1 MGFSYRLFFVYRGE
15 ADMIEENKVLSK
27 EQRFEEGRG
36 FIIGE
41 TVIAEFEPTVTERYH
56 YKNMNSNEEYDVY
69 IVVTKD
75 IYGNTASGRVSDFL
89 KIDWYRDFG
98 IIDIELSRKG
108 KRILAAK
115 LQKEACN
122 LAEEYCHE
130 EIVASPGFYINEG
143 VPIMVM
149 GNRAML
155 PTEEKEKLT
164 VVSSSTSLMKTIDII
179 DLKERISIYINFMP
193 KVTVVLFYAALLGAI
208 KPLLNH
214 LSVITDFIIGV
225 VAPSGHLKTSLTR
238 LYTKWLVDEDELEI
252 SFDDS
257 IRSDVLQKRIRQEA
271 GQNFLIDDLHK
282 KSNTYD
288 QNKYKE
294 RLDKAVR
301 IMSKVGNSALVF
313 VTAESLKGTTIFS
326 GHDRILQIKIPRMN
340 SEDLE
345 AYKMK
350 MSNISHPYMAEI
362 AICFVQALLDNYQ
375 DVKVTVEQY
384 IGNKIFY
391 NKSKFEMPEWCKGST
406 RIGNQVRVLYLVED
420 LFCQYM
426 CENDSK
432 LSGRIQLHEPLEETG
447 KIQVKQLEQLRF
459 REEEEDILL
468 VLHQIIEEGTNC
480 KDIHIVMTESQ
491 YSSGDK
497 NMALLKDGCF
507 NIKGDVLISVLMKR
521 VGRPVS
527 LKKVSDQL
535 HKEGILDE
543 DSDKRTKKVASRRH
557 YVINIAMLE
566 NYCKFLEVGEV

>member
-1 MGFSYRLFFVYRGE
+1 
-15 ADMIEENKVLSK
+15 MIEENKMLSA

-36 FIIGE
+36 FMIGE

-56 YKNMNSNEEYDVY
+56 YKNLNTGEETDEYT
-69 IVVTKD
+69 VVTKD
-75 IYGNTASGRVSDFL
+75 IYGSTTSSRVSDFL

-115 LQKEACN
+115 LQREARN

-130 EIVASPGFYINEG
+130 EIVASPGFYIKDG
-143 VPIMVM
+143 VPIMIM
-149 GNRAML
+149 GNQAML
-155 PTEEKEKLT
+155 PTKEEGKFT
-164 VVSSSTSLMKTIDII
+164 VISSSASLMKHIDSM
-179 DLKERISIYINFMP
+179 DLKQEISNYINFMP

-214 LSVITDFIIGV
+214 LAVKTDFIIGI

-257 IRSDVLQKRIRQEA
+257 IRSDILQKRIKQAA

-282 KSNTYD
+282 KSSIYD
-288 QNKYKE
+288 QNRYKE

-301 IMSKVGNSALVF
+301 TVSKVGNSALIF
-313 VTAESLKGTTIFS
+313 ITAESLKGSTIFS
-326 GHDRILQIKIPRMN
+326 SHDRILQIKIPRMD
-340 SEDLE
+340 SEELSI
-345 AYKMK
+345 YKMS
-350 MSNISHPYMAEI
+350 MADISHSYMAEI
-362 AICFVQALLDNYQ
+362 AVRFVQVLLDNYQ
-375 DVKVTVEQY
+375 DVRETVEQY
-384 IGNKIFY
+384 IGNNIFY
-391 NKSKFEMPEWCKGST
+391 NKSKFEIPEWCKGST
-406 RIGNQVRVLYLVED
+406 RVGNQVRVLYLVED

-432 LSGRIQLHEPLEETG
+432 LSGRIQLHEALEETG
-447 KIQVKQLEQLRF
+447 KIQVKQLERLSSL
-459 REEEEDILL
+459 EKEEDILL
-468 VLHQIIEEGTNC
+468 MLYQIIEEGTNC

-507 NIKGDVLISVLMKR
+507 NIKGEDLINVLMKR

-566 NYCKFLEVGEV
+566 NYCKFLDIGEV

>member
-1 MGFSYRLFFVYRGE
+1 
-15 ADMIEENKVLSK
+15 MIEENKMLSA

-36 FIIGE
+36 FMIGE

-56 YKNMNSNEEYDVY
+56 YKNLNTGEETDEYT
-69 IVVTKD
+69 VVTKD
-75 IYGNTASGRVSDFL
+75 IYGSTASSRVSDFL

-115 LQKEACN
+115 LQREARN

-130 EIVASPGFYINEG
+130 EIVASPGFYINDD
-143 VPIMVM
+143 VPIMIM
-149 GNRAML
+149 GNQAML
-155 PTEEKEKLT
+155 PVKEEGKFT
-164 VVSSSTSLMKTIDII
+164 VVSSSTSLMKTTDNM
-179 DLKERISIYINFMP
+179 DLKQEISNYINFMP

-214 LSVITDFIIGV
+214 LDVKTDFIIGI

-252 SFDDS
+252 SFDES
-257 IRSDVLQKRIRQEA
+257 IRSDVLQKRIEQAA

-282 KSNTYD
+282 KSSTYD
-288 QNKYKE
+288 QNRYKE

-301 IMSKVGNSALVF
+301 TASRVSNSALIF

-326 GHDRILQIKIPRMN
+326 SHDRILQIKIPGMD
-340 SEDLE
+340 SEELSI
-345 AYKMK
+345 YKMN
-350 MSNISHPYMAEI
+350 MADISHPYMAEI
-362 AICFVQALLDNYQ
+362 AVRFVQVLLDNYQ
-375 DVKVTVEQY
+375 DVRETVEQY
-384 IGNKIFY
+384 IGNNIFY

-406 RIGNQVRVLYLVED
+406 RVGNQVRVLYLVED

-426 CENDSK
+426 CDNDSK
-432 LSGRIQLHEPLEETG
+432 MSGRIQLHEVLEETG
-447 KIQVKQLEQLRF
+447 KIQVKQLEQLRS
-459 REEEEDILL
+459 REEEGDILL

-491 YSSGDK
+491 YSSRDK

-507 NIKGDVLISVLMKR
+507 NIKGEDLINVLMKR

-566 NYCKFLEVGEV
+566 NYCRFLKAGEI

>member
-1 MGFSYRLFFVYRGE
+1 
-15 ADMIEENKVLSK
+15 MIEENKMLSA

-36 FIIGE
+36 FMIGE

-56 YKNMNSNEEYDVY
+56 YKNLNTGEETDEYT
-69 IVVTKD
+69 VVTKD
-75 IYGNTASGRVSDFL
+75 IYGSTTSSRVSDFL

-115 LQKEACN
+115 LQREARN

-130 EIVASPGFYINEG
+130 EIVASPGFYIKDG
-143 VPIMVM
+143 VPIMIM
-149 GNRAML
+149 GNQAML
-155 PTEEKEKLT
+155 PTKEEGKFT
-164 VVSSSTSLMKTIDII
+164 VVSSSASLMKHIDSM
-179 DLKERISIYINFMP
+179 DLKQEISNYINFMP

-214 LSVITDFIIGV
+214 LDVKTDFIIGI

-257 IRSDVLQKRIRQEA
+257 IRSDILQKRIKQAA

-282 KSNTYD
+282 KSSIYD
-288 QNKYKE
+288 QNRYKE

-301 IMSKVGNSALVF
+301 TVSKVGNSALIF
-313 VTAESLKGTTIFS
+313 ITAESLKGSTIFS
-326 GHDRILQIKIPRMN
+326 SHDRILQIKIPRMD
-340 SEDLE
+340 SEELSI
-345 AYKMK
+345 YKMS
-350 MSNISHPYMAEI
+350 MADISHSYMAEI
-362 AICFVQALLDNYQ
+362 AVRFVQVLLDNYQ
-375 DVKVTVEQY
+375 DVRETVEQY
-384 IGNKIFY
+384 IGNNIFY

-406 RIGNQVRVLYLVED
+406 RVGNQVRVLYLVED

-432 LSGRIQLHEPLEETG
+432 LSGRIQLHEALEETG
-447 KIQVKQLEQLRF
+447 KIQVKQLERLSSL
-459 REEEEDILL
+459 EKEEDILL
-468 VLHQIIEEGTNC
+468 MLYQIIEEGTNC

-507 NIKGDVLISVLMKR
+507 NIKGEDLINVLMKR

-566 NYCKFLEVGEV
+566 NYCKFLGVGEV

>member
-1 MGFSYRLFFVYRGE
+1 
-15 ADMIEENKVLSK
+15 MIEENKMLSA

-36 FIIGE
+36 FMIGE

-56 YKNMNSNEEYDVY
+56 YKNLNTGEETDEYT
-69 IVVTKD
+69 VVTKD
-75 IYGNTASGRVSDFL
+75 IYGSTTSSRVSDFL

-115 LQKEACN
+115 LQREARN

-130 EIVASPGFYINEG
+130 EIVASPGFYIKDG
-143 VPIMVM
+143 VPIMIM
-149 GNRAML
+149 GNQAML
-155 PTEEKEKLT
+155 PTKEEGKFT
-164 VVSSSTSLMKTIDII
+164 VISSSASLMKHIDSM
-179 DLKERISIYINFMP
+179 DLKQEISNYINFMP

-214 LSVITDFIIGV
+214 LAVKTDFIIGI

-257 IRSDVLQKRIRQEA
+257 IRSDILQKRIKQAA

-282 KSNTYD
+282 KSSIYD
-288 QNKYKE
+288 QNRYKE

-301 IMSKVGNSALVF
+301 TVSKVGNSALIF
-313 VTAESLKGTTIFS
+313 ITAESLKGSTIFS
-326 GHDRILQIKIPRMN
+326 SHDRILQIKIPRMD
-340 SEDLE
+340 SEELSI
-345 AYKMK
+345 YKMS
-350 MSNISHPYMAEI
+350 MADISHSYMAEI
-362 AICFVQALLDNYQ
+362 AVRFVQVLLDNYQ
-375 DVKVTVEQY
+375 DVRETVEQY
-384 IGNKIFY
+384 IGNNIFY

-406 RIGNQVRVLYLVED
+406 RVGNQVRVLYLVED

-432 LSGRIQLHEPLEETG
+432 LSGRIQLHEALEETG
-447 KIQVKQLEQLRF
+447 KIQVKQLERLSSL
-459 REEEEDILL
+459 EKEEDILL
-468 VLHQIIEEGTNC
+468 MLYQIIEEGTNC

-507 NIKGDVLISVLMKR
+507 NIKGEDLINVLMKR

-566 NYCKFLEVGEV
+566 NYCKFWGVEEV

>member
-1 MGFSYRLFFVYRGE
+1 
-15 ADMIEENKVLSK
+15 MIEENKMLSA

-36 FIIGE
+36 FMIGE

-56 YKNMNSNEEYDVY
+56 YKNLNTGEETDEYT
-69 IVVTKD
+69 VVTKD
-75 IYGNTASGRVSDFL
+75 IYGSTTSSRVSDFL

-115 LQKEACN
+115 LQREARN

-130 EIVASPGFYINEG
+130 EIVASPGFYIKDG
-143 VPIMVM
+143 VPIMIM
-149 GNRAML
+149 GNQAML
-155 PTEEKEKLT
+155 PTKEEGKFT
-164 VVSSSTSLMKTIDII
+164 VISSSASLMKHIDSM
-179 DLKERISIYINFMP
+179 DLKQEISNYINFMP

-214 LSVITDFIIGV
+214 LAVKTDFIIGI

-257 IRSDVLQKRIRQEA
+257 IRSDILQKRIKQAA

-282 KSNTYD
+282 KSSIYD
-288 QNKYKE
+288 QNRYKE

-301 IMSKVGNSALVF
+301 TVSKVGNSALIF
-313 VTAESLKGTTIFS
+313 ITAESLKGSTIFS
-326 GHDRILQIKIPRMN
+326 SHDRILQIKIPRMD
-340 SEDLE
+340 SEELSI
-345 AYKMK
+345 YKMS
-350 MSNISHPYMAEI
+350 MADISHSYMAEI
-362 AICFVQALLDNYQ
+362 AVRFVQVLLDNYQ
-375 DVKVTVEQY
+375 DVRETVEQY
-384 IGNKIFY
+384 IGNNIFY

-406 RIGNQVRVLYLVED
+406 RVGNQVRVLYLVED

-432 LSGRIQLHEPLEETG
+432 LSGRIQLHEALEETG
-447 KIQVKQLEQLRF
+447 KIQVKQLERLSSL
-459 REEEEDILL
+459 EKEEDILL
-468 VLHQIIEEGTNC
+468 MLYQIIEEGTNC

-507 NIKGDVLISVLMKR
+507 NIKGDDLINVLMKR

-566 NYCKFLEVGEV
+566 NYCRFSKAGEI

>member
-1 MGFSYRLFFVYRGE
+1 
-15 ADMIEENKVLSK
+15 MIEENKMLSA

-36 FIIGE
+36 FMIGE

-56 YKNMNSNEEYDVY
+56 YKNLNTGEETDEYT
-69 IVVTKD
+69 VVTKD
-75 IYGNTASGRVSDFL
+75 IYGSTTSSRVSDFL

-115 LQKEACN
+115 LQREARN

-130 EIVASPGFYINEG
+130 EIVASPGFYIKDG
-143 VPIMVM
+143 VPIMIM
-149 GNRAML
+149 GNQAML
-155 PTEEKEKLT
+155 PTKEEGKFT
-164 VVSSSTSLMKTIDII
+164 VISSSASLMKHIDSM
-179 DLKERISIYINFMP
+179 DLKQEISNYINFMP

-214 LSVITDFIIGV
+214 LAVKTDFIIGI

-257 IRSDVLQKRIRQEA
+257 IRSDILQKRIKQAA

-282 KSNTYD
+282 KSSIYD
-288 QNKYKE
+288 QNRYKE

-301 IMSKVGNSALVF
+301 TVSKVGNSALIF
-313 VTAESLKGTTIFS
+313 ITAESLKGSTIFS
-326 GHDRILQIKIPRMN
+326 SHDRILQIKIPRMD
-340 SEDLE
+340 SEELSI
-345 AYKMK
+345 YKMS
-350 MSNISHPYMAEI
+350 MADISHCYMAEI
-362 AICFVQALLDNYQ
+362 AVRFVQVLLDNYQ
-375 DVKVTVEQY
+375 DVRETVEQY
-384 IGNKIFY
+384 IGNNIFY

-406 RIGNQVRVLYLVED
+406 RVGNQVRVLYLVED

-432 LSGRIQLHEPLEETG
+432 LSGRIQLHEALEETG
-447 KIQVKQLEQLRF
+447 KIQVKQLERLSSL
-459 REEEEDILL
+459 EKEEDILL
-468 VLHQIIEEGTNC
+468 MLYQIIEEGTNC

-507 NIKGDVLISVLMKR
+507 NIKGEDLINVLMKR

-566 NYCKFLEVGEV
+566 NYCKFLDVGEV

>member
-1 MGFSYRLFFVYRGE
+1 
-15 ADMIEENKVLSK
+15 MIEENKMLSA

-36 FIIGE
+36 FMIGE

-56 YKNMNSNEEYDVY
+56 YKNLNTGEETDEYT
-69 IVVTKD
+69 VVTKD
-75 IYGNTASGRVSDFL
+75 IYGSTTSSRVSDFL

-115 LQKEACN
+115 LQREARN

-130 EIVASPGFYINEG
+130 EIVASPGFYIKDG
-143 VPIMVM
+143 VPIMIM
-149 GNRAML
+149 GNQAML
-155 PTEEKEKLT
+155 PTKEEGKFT
-164 VVSSSTSLMKTIDII
+164 VISSSASLMKHIDSM
-179 DLKERISIYINFMP
+179 DLKQEISNYINFMP

-214 LSVITDFIIGV
+214 LAVKTDFIIGI

-257 IRSDVLQKRIRQEA
+257 IRSDILQKRIKQAA

-282 KSNTYD
+282 KSSIYD
-288 QNKYKE
+288 QNRYKE

-301 IMSKVGNSALVF
+301 TVSKVGNSALIF
-313 VTAESLKGTTIFS
+313 ITAESLKGSTIFS
-326 GHDRILQIKIPRMN
+326 SHDRILQIKIPRMD
-340 SEDLE
+340 SEELSI
-345 AYKMK
+345 YKMS
-350 MSNISHPYMAEI
+350 MADISHSYMAEI
-362 AICFVQALLDNYQ
+362 AIRFVQVLLDNYQ
-375 DVKVTVEQY
+375 DVRETVEQY
-384 IGNKIFY
+384 IGNNIFY

-406 RIGNQVRVLYLVED
+406 RVGNQVRVLYLVED

-432 LSGRIQLHEPLEETG
+432 LSGRIQLHEALEETG
-447 KIQVKQLEQLRF
+447 KIQVKQLERLSSL
-459 REEEEDILL
+459 EKEEDILL
-468 VLHQIIEEGTNC
+468 MLYQIIEEGTNC

-507 NIKGDVLISVLMKR
+507 NIKGEDLINVLMKR

-566 NYCKFLEVGEV
+566 NYCKFLGVGEV

>member
-1 MGFSYRLFFVYRGE
+1 
-15 ADMIEENKVLSK
+15 MIEENKMLSA

-36 FIIGE
+36 FMIGE

-56 YKNMNSNEEYDVY
+56 YKNLNTGEETDEYT
-69 IVVTKD
+69 VVTKD
-75 IYGNTASGRVSDFL
+75 IYGSTTSSRVSDFL

-115 LQKEACN
+115 LQREARN

-130 EIVASPGFYINEG
+130 EIVASPGFYIKDG
-143 VPIMVM
+143 VPIMIM
-149 GNRAML
+149 GNQAML
-155 PTEEKEKLT
+155 PTKEEGKFT
-164 VVSSSTSLMKTIDII
+164 VVSSSASLMKHIDSM
-179 DLKERISIYINFMP
+179 DLKQEISNYINFMP

-214 LSVITDFIIGV
+214 LDVKTDFIIGI

-257 IRSDVLQKRIRQEA
+257 IRSDILQKRIKQAA

-282 KSNTYD
+282 KSSIYD
-288 QNKYKE
+288 QNRYKE

-301 IMSKVGNSALVF
+301 TVSKVGNSALIF
-313 VTAESLKGTTIFS
+313 ITAESLKGSTIFS
-326 GHDRILQIKIPRMN
+326 SHDRILQIKIPRMD
-340 SEDLE
+340 SEELSI
-345 AYKMK
+345 YKMS
-350 MSNISHPYMAEI
+350 MADISHSYMAEI
-362 AICFVQALLDNYQ
+362 AVRFVQVLLDNYQ
-375 DVKVTVEQY
+375 DVRETVEQY
-384 IGNKIFY
+384 IGNNIFY

-406 RIGNQVRVLYLVED
+406 RVGNQVRVLYLVED

-432 LSGRIQLHEPLEETG
+432 LSGRIQLHEALEETG
-447 KIQVKQLEQLRF
+447 KIQVKQLERLSSL
-459 REEEEDILL
+459 EKEEDILL
-468 VLHQIIEEGTNC
+468 MLYQIIEEGTNC

-507 NIKGDVLISVLMKR
+507 NIKGEDLINVLMKR

-566 NYCKFLEVGEV
+566 NYCKFLDVGEV

>member
-1 MGFSYRLFFVYRGE
+1 
-15 ADMIEENKVLSK
+15 MIEENKMLSA

-36 FIIGE
+36 FMIGE

-56 YKNMNSNEEYDVY
+56 YKNLNTGEETDEYT
-69 IVVTKD
+69 VVTKD
-75 IYGNTASGRVSDFL
+75 IYGSTTSSRVSDFL

-115 LQKEACN
+115 LQREARN

-130 EIVASPGFYINEG
+130 EIVASPGFYIKDG
-143 VPIMVM
+143 VPIMIM
-149 GNRAML
+149 GNQAML
-155 PTEEKEKLT
+155 PTKEEGKFT
-164 VVSSSTSLMKTIDII
+164 VISSSASLMKHIDSM
-179 DLKERISIYINFMP
+179 DLKQEISNYINFMP

-214 LSVITDFIIGV
+214 LAVKTDFIIGI

-257 IRSDVLQKRIRQEA
+257 IRSDILQKRIKQAA

-282 KSNTYD
+282 KSSIYD
-288 QNKYKE
+288 QNRYKE

-301 IMSKVGNSALVF
+301 TVSKVGNSALIF
-313 VTAESLKGTTIFS
+313 ITAESLKGSTIFS
-326 GHDRILQIKIPRMN
+326 SHDRILQIKIPRMD
-340 SEDLE
+340 SEELSI
-345 AYKMK
+345 YKMS
-350 MSNISHPYMAEI
+350 MADISHSYMAEI
-362 AICFVQALLDNYQ
+362 AVRFVQVLLDNYQ
-375 DVKVTVEQY
+375 DVRETVEQY
-384 IGNKIFY
+384 IGNNIFY

-406 RIGNQVRVLYLVED
+406 RVGNQVRVLYLVED

-432 LSGRIQLHEPLEETG
+432 LSGRIQLHEALEETG
-447 KIQVKQLEQLRF
+447 KIQVKQLERLSSL
-459 REEEEDILL
+459 EKEEDILL
-468 VLHQIIEEGTNC
+468 MLYQIIEEGTNC

-507 NIKGDVLISVLMKR
+507 NIKGEDLINVLMKR

-566 NYCKFLEVGEV
+566 NYCKFLDVGEV

>member
-1 MGFSYRLFFVYRGE
+1 
-15 ADMIEENKVLSK
+15 MIISNRKDLYSK
-27 EQRFEEGRG
+27 SHNMTKR
-36 FIIGE
+36 E

-56 YKNMNSNEEYDVY
+56 YKNLNTGEETDEYT
-69 IVVTKD
+69 VVTKD
-75 IYGNTASGRVSDFL
+75 IYGSTTSSRVSDFL

-115 LQKEACN
+115 LQREARN

-130 EIVASPGFYINEG
+130 EIVASPGFYIKDG
-143 VPIMVM
+143 VPIMIM
-149 GNRAML
+149 GNQAML
-155 PTEEKEKLT
+155 PTKEEGKFT
-164 VVSSSTSLMKTIDII
+164 VISSSASLMKHIDSM
-179 DLKERISIYINFMP
+179 DLKQEISNYINFMP

-214 LSVITDFIIGV
+214 LAVKTDFIIGI

-257 IRSDVLQKRIRQEA
+257 IRSDILQKRIKQAA

-282 KSNTYD
+282 KSSIYD
-288 QNKYKE
+288 QNRYKE

-301 IMSKVGNSALVF
+301 TVSKVDNSALIF
-313 VTAESLKGTTIFS
+313 ITAESLKGSTIFS
-326 GHDRILQIKIPRMN
+326 SHDRILQIKIPRMD
-340 SEDLE
+340 SEELSI
-345 AYKMK
+345 YKMS
-350 MSNISHPYMAEI
+350 MADISHSYMAEI
-362 AICFVQALLDNYQ
+362 AVRFVQVLLDNYQ
-375 DVKVTVEQY
+375 DVRETVEQY
-384 IGNKIFY
+384 IGNNIFY

-406 RIGNQVRVLYLVED
+406 RVGNQVRVLYLVED

-432 LSGRIQLHEPLEETG
+432 LSGRIQLHEALEETG
-447 KIQVKQLEQLRF
+447 KIQVKQLERLSSL
-459 REEEEDILL
+459 EKEEDILL
-468 VLHQIIEEGTNC
+468 MLYQIIEEGTNC

-507 NIKGDVLISVLMKR
+507 NIKGEDLINVLMKR

>member
-1 MGFSYRLFFVYRGE
+1 
-15 ADMIEENKVLSK
+15 MIEENKMLSA

-36 FIIGE
+36 FMIGE

-56 YKNMNSNEEYDVY
+56 YKNLNTGEETDEYT
-69 IVVTKD
+69 VVTKD
-75 IYGNTASGRVSDFL
+75 IYGSTTSSRVSDFL

-115 LQKEACN
+115 LQREARN

-130 EIVASPGFYINEG
+130 EIVASPGFYIKDG
-143 VPIMVM
+143 VPIMIM
-149 GNRAML
+149 GNQAML
-155 PTEEKEKLT
+155 PTKEEGKFT
-164 VVSSSTSLMKTIDII
+164 VISSSASLMKHIDSM
-179 DLKERISIYINFMP
+179 DLKQEISNYINFMP

-214 LSVITDFIIGV
+214 LAVKTDFIIGI

-257 IRSDVLQKRIRQEA
+257 IRSDILQKRIKQAA

-282 KSNTYD
+282 KSSIYD
-288 QNKYKE
+288 QNRYKE

-301 IMSKVGNSALVF
+301 TVSKVGNSALIF
-313 VTAESLKGTTIFS
+313 ITAESLKGSTIFS
-326 GHDRILQIKIPRMN
+326 SHDRILQIKIPRMD
-340 SEDLE
+340 SEELSI
-345 AYKMK
+345 YKMS
-350 MSNISHPYMAEI
+350 MADISHSYMAEI
-362 AICFVQALLDNYQ
+362 AVRFVQVLLDNYQ
-375 DVKVTVEQY
+375 DVRETVEQY
-384 IGNKIFY
+384 IGNNIFY
-391 NKSKFEMPEWCKGST
+391 NKSKFEIPEWCKGST
-406 RIGNQVRVLYLVED
+406 RVGNQVRVLYLVED

-432 LSGRIQLHEPLEETG
+432 LSGRIQLHEALEETG
-447 KIQVKQLEQLRF
+447 KIQVKQLERLSSL
-459 REEEEDILL
+459 EKEEDILL
-468 VLHQIIEEGTNC
+468 MLYQIIEEGTNC

-507 NIKGDVLISVLMKR
+507 NIKGEDLINVLMKR

-566 NYCKFLEVGEV
+566 NYCKFLDVGEV

>member
-1 MGFSYRLFFVYRGE
+1 
-15 ADMIEENKVLSK
+15 MIEENKMLSA

-36 FIIGE
+36 FMIGE

-56 YKNMNSNEEYDVY
+56 YKNLNTGEETDEYT
-69 IVVTKD
+69 VVTKD
-75 IYGNTASGRVSDFL
+75 IYGSTTSSRVSDFL

-115 LQKEACN
+115 LQREARN

-130 EIVASPGFYINEG
+130 EIVASPGFYIKDG
-143 VPIMVM
+143 VPIMIM
-149 GNRAML
+149 GNQAML
-155 PTEEKEKLT
+155 PTKEEGKFT
-164 VVSSSTSLMKTIDII
+164 VISSSASLMKHIDSM
-179 DLKERISIYINFMP
+179 DLKQEISNYINFMP

-214 LSVITDFIIGV
+214 LAVKTDFIIGI

-257 IRSDVLQKRIRQEA
+257 IRSDILQKRIKQAA

-282 KSNTYD
+282 KSSIYD
-288 QNKYKE
+288 QNRYKE

-301 IMSKVGNSALVF
+301 TVSKVGNSALIF
-313 VTAESLKGTTIFS
+313 ITAESLKGSTIFS
-326 GHDRILQIKIPRMN
+326 SHDRILQIKIPRMD
-340 SEDLE
+340 SEELSI
-345 AYKMK
+345 YKMS
-350 MSNISHPYMAEI
+350 MADISHSYMAEI
-362 AICFVQALLDNYQ
+362 AVRFVQVLLDNYQ
-375 DVKVTVEQY
+375 DVRETVEQY
-384 IGNKIFY
+384 IGNNIFY

-406 RIGNQVRVLYLVED
+406 RVGNQVRVLYLVED

-432 LSGRIQLHEPLEETG
+432 LSGRIQLHEALEETG
-447 KIQVKQLEQLRF
+447 KIQVKQLERLSSL
-459 REEEEDILL
+459 EKEEDILL
-468 VLHQIIEEGTNC
+468 MLYQIIEEGTNC

-507 NIKGDVLISVLMKR
+507 NIKGEDLINVLMKR

-566 NYCKFLEVGEV
+566 NYCKFLGVGEV

>member
-1 MGFSYRLFFVYRGE
+1 
-15 ADMIEENKVLSK
+15 MIEENKMLSA

-36 FIIGE
+36 FMIGE

-56 YKNMNSNEEYDVY
+56 YKNLNTGEETDEYT
-69 IVVTKD
+69 VVTKD
-75 IYGNTASGRVSDFL
+75 IYGSTTSSRVSDFL

-115 LQKEACN
+115 LQREARN

-130 EIVASPGFYINEG
+130 EIVASPGFYIKDG
-143 VPIMVM
+143 VPIMIM
-149 GNRAML
+149 GNQAML
-155 PTEEKEKLT
+155 PTKEEGKFT
-164 VVSSSTSLMKTIDII
+164 VISSSASLMKHIDSM
-179 DLKERISIYINFMP
+179 DLKQEISNYINFMP

-214 LSVITDFIIGV
+214 LAVKTDFIIGI

-257 IRSDVLQKRIRQEA
+257 IRSDILQKRIKQAA

-282 KSNTYD
+282 KASIYD
-288 QNKYKE
+288 QNRYKE

-301 IMSKVGNSALVF
+301 TVSKVGNSALIF
-313 VTAESLKGTTIFS
+313 ITAESLKGSTIFS
-326 GHDRILQIKIPRMN
+326 SHDRILQIKIPRMD
-340 SEDLE
+340 SEELLI
-345 AYKMK
+345 YKMS
-350 MSNISHPYMAEI
+350 MADISHSYMAEI
-362 AICFVQALLDNYQ
+362 AIRFVQVLLDNYQ
-375 DVKVTVEQY
+375 DVRETVEQY
-384 IGNKIFY
+384 IGNNIFY

-406 RIGNQVRVLYLVED
+406 RVGNQVRVLYLVED

-432 LSGRIQLHEPLEETG
+432 LSGRIQLHEALEETG
-447 KIQVKQLEQLRF
+447 KIQVKQLERLSSL
-459 REEEEDILL
+459 EKEEDILL
-468 VLHQIIEEGTNC
+468 MLYQIIEEGTNC

-507 NIKGDVLISVLMKR
+507 NIKGEDLINVLMKR

-566 NYCKFLEVGEV
+566 NYCKFLGDGEV

>member
-1 MGFSYRLFFVYRGE
+1 
-15 ADMIEENKVLSK
+15 MIEENKMLSA

-36 FIIGE
+36 FMIGE

-56 YKNMNSNEEYDVY
+56 YKNLNTGEETDEYT
-69 IVVTKD
+69 VVTKD
-75 IYGNTASGRVSDFL
+75 IYGSTTSSRVSDFL

-115 LQKEACN
+115 LQREARN

-130 EIVASPGFYINEG
+130 EIVASPGFYIKDG
-143 VPIMVM
+143 VPIMIM
-149 GNRAML
+149 GNQAML
-155 PTEEKEKLT
+155 PTKEEGKFT
-164 VVSSSTSLMKTIDII
+164 VVSSSASLMKHIDSM
-179 DLKERISIYINFMP
+179 DLKQEISNYINFMP

-214 LSVITDFIIGV
+214 LAVKTDFIIGI

-257 IRSDVLQKRIRQEA
+257 IRSDILQKRIKQAA

-282 KSNTYD
+282 KSSIYD
-288 QNKYKE
+288 QNRYKE

-301 IMSKVGNSALVF
+301 TVSKVGNSALIF
-313 VTAESLKGTTIFS
+313 ITAESLKGSTIFS
-326 GHDRILQIKIPRMN
+326 SHDRILQIKIPRMD
-340 SEDLE
+340 SEELSI
-345 AYKMK
+345 YKMS
-350 MSNISHPYMAEI
+350 MADISHSYMAEI
-362 AICFVQALLDNYQ
+362 AVRFVQVLLDNYQ
-375 DVKVTVEQY
+375 DVRETVEQY
-384 IGNKIFY
+384 IGNNIFY

-406 RIGNQVRVLYLVED
+406 RVGNQVRVLYLVED

-432 LSGRIQLHEPLEETG
+432 LSGRIQLHEALEETG
-447 KIQVKQLEQLRF
+447 KIQVKQLERLSSL
-459 REEEEDILL
+459 EKEEDILL
-468 VLHQIIEEGTNC
+468 MLYQIIEEGTNC

-507 NIKGDVLISVLMKR
+507 NIKGEDLINVLMKR

-566 NYCKFLEVGEV
+566 NYCKFLGVGEV

>member
-1 MGFSYRLFFVYRGE
+1 
-15 ADMIEENKVLSK
+15 MIEENKMLSA

-36 FIIGE
+36 FMIGE

-56 YKNMNSNEEYDVY
+56 YKNLNTGEETDEYT
-69 IVVTKD
+69 VVTKD
-75 IYGNTASGRVSDFL
+75 IYGSTTSSRVSDFL

-115 LQKEACN
+115 LQREARN

-130 EIVASPGFYINEG
+130 EIVASPGFYIKDG
-143 VPIMVM
+143 VPIMIM
-149 GNRAML
+149 GNQAML
-155 PTEEKEKLT
+155 PTKEEGKFT
-164 VVSSSTSLMKTIDII
+164 VVSSSASLMKHIDSM
-179 DLKERISIYINFMP
+179 DLKQEISNYINFMP

-214 LSVITDFIIGV
+214 LDVKTDFIIGI

-257 IRSDVLQKRIRQEA
+257 IRSDILQKRIKQAA

-282 KSNTYD
+282 KSSIYD
-288 QNKYKE
+288 QNRYKE

-301 IMSKVGNSALVF
+301 TVSKVGNSALIF
-313 VTAESLKGTTIFS
+313 ITAESLKGSTIFS
-326 GHDRILQIKIPRMN
+326 IHDRILQIKIPRMD
-340 SEDLE
+340 SEELLI
-345 AYKMK
+345 YKMS
-350 MSNISHPYMAEI
+350 MADISHSYMAEI
-362 AICFVQALLDNYQ
+362 AVRFVQVLLDNYQ
-375 DVKVTVEQY
+375 DVRETVEQY
-384 IGNKIFY
+384 IGNNIFY

-406 RIGNQVRVLYLVED
+406 RVGNQVRVLYLVED

-432 LSGRIQLHEPLEETG
+432 LSGRIQLHEALEETG
-447 KIQVKQLEQLRF
+447 KIQVKQLERLSSL
-459 REEEEDILL
+459 EKEEDILL
-468 VLHQIIEEGTNC
+468 MLYQIIEEGTNC

-507 NIKGDVLISVLMKR
+507 NIKGEYLINVLMKR

-566 NYCKFLEVGEV
+566 NYCKFWGVEEV

>member
-1 MGFSYRLFFVYRGE
+1 
-15 ADMIEENKVLSK
+15 MIEENKMLSA

-36 FIIGE
+36 FMIGE

-56 YKNMNSNEEYDVY
+56 YKNLNTGEETDEYT
-69 IVVTKD
+69 VVTKD
-75 IYGNTASGRVSDFL
+75 IYGSTTSSRVSDFL

-115 LQKEACN
+115 LQREARN

-130 EIVASPGFYINEG
+130 EIVASPGFYIKDG
-143 VPIMVM
+143 VPIMIM
-149 GNRAML
+149 GNQAML
-155 PTEEKEKLT
+155 PTKEEGKFT
-164 VVSSSTSLMKTIDII
+164 VISSSASLMKHIDSM
-179 DLKERISIYINFMP
+179 DLKQEISNYINFMP

-214 LSVITDFIIGV
+214 LAVKTDFIIGI

-257 IRSDVLQKRIRQEA
+257 IRSDILQKRIKQAA

-282 KSNTYD
+282 KSSIYD
-288 QNKYKE
+288 QNRYKE

-301 IMSKVGNSALVF
+301 TVSKVGNSALIF
-313 VTAESLKGTTIFS
+313 ITAESLKGSTIFS
-326 GHDRILQIKIPRMN
+326 SHDRILQIKIPRMD
-340 SEDLE
+340 SEELSI
-345 AYKMK
+345 YKMS
-350 MSNISHPYMAEI
+350 MADISHSYMAEI
-362 AICFVQALLDNYQ
+362 AVRFVQVLLDNYQ
-375 DVKVTVEQY
+375 DVRGTVEQY
-384 IGNKIFY
+384 IGNNIFY

-406 RIGNQVRVLYLVED
+406 RVGNQVRVLYLVED

-432 LSGRIQLHEPLEETG
+432 LSGRIQLHEALEETG
-447 KIQVKQLEQLRF
+447 KIQVKQLERLSSL
-459 REEEEDILL
+459 EKEEDILL
-468 VLHQIIEEGTNC
+468 MLYQIIEEGTNC
-480 KDIHIVMTESQ
+480 KDIHIFMTESQ
-491 YSSGDK
+491 YSSRDK

-507 NIKGDVLISVLMKR
+507 NIKGDDLVNVLMKR

-566 NYCKFLEVGEV
+566 NYCRFLKAGEI